1 MPATTVQGDSA
12 ASPFG
17 DARGRRRTERRA
29 ARLRARATVSA
40 RARAGRD
47 ERSNARARRE
57 APSGDDEKAQ
67 PPALA
72 DAKSSTTR
80 DGARETARAM
90 SNEDASDVEIAVSF
104 VTRLPEEFRVSES
117 AIEVPGR
124 LTRYGLSEVV
134 NHLLGATTPTPFD
147 FLIDG
152 TLLRTSL
159 AKLAL
164 RLGKSAE
171 ATLVVEYVPALGPP
185 TAAETTKCEAWVSS
199 IDGSWAKAVV
209 TGSFDGKARLWS
221 PVGKLLCELE
231 GAEERV
237 CSVSLAP
244 PSAGADAENACVVLA
259 ASADHTLR
267 SYAVTLTGKKCELGE
282 QRVFKGHEGT
292 VTDVASA
299 YGARLFASCSVDC
312 TARVWKIDGGESAN
326 EKVTKKR
333 RTSKKS
339 EATDDDAMVDDASAK
354 IGLGEELVLRGHTD
368 QVRAV
373 SWESPQVLW
382 TGAYDNTIRAWDV
395 ETGEEKES
403 HHTNSSVHTLD
414 VSRGGS
420 RFAFGG
426 SDRLVN
432 VWDPRES
439 ASAKACLKLKS
450 HEVSLSSCV
459 LSLALAPVR
468 KVSDEHTFDSR
479 HSCVRAQSITLIFY

>member
-1 MPATTVQGDSA
+1 
-12 ASPFG
+12 
-17 DARGRRRTERRA
+17 
-29 ARLRARATVSA
+29 
-40 RARAGRD
+40 
-47 ERSNARARRE
+47 
-57 APSGDDEKAQ
+57 
-67 PPALA
+67 
-72 DAKSSTTR
+72 
-80 DGARETARAM
+80 M

-134 NHLLGATTPTPFD
+134 NHLLGAPTPTPFD

-339 EATDDDAMVDDASAK
+339 EATDDDARHDFRKLASQDASLSPPEHEIGVTASHDAAVLLGNYRGDLAALLAERLPEDENELARMFGEGDLP
-354 IGLGEELVLRGHTD
+354 IFECALGLGGFDADFEKRGKKNGLMFGMLDIDVKDVKDVGKNAPPALLRRPPKAKFDANKEVNDYDMEAFAHAG
-368 QVRAV
+368 AGV
-373 SWESPQVLW
+373 STTSI
-382 TGAYDNTIRAWDV
+382 A
-395 ETGEEKES
+395 
-403 HHTNSSVHTLD
+403 
-414 VSRGGS
+414 
-420 RFAFGG
+420 
-426 SDRLVN
+426 
-432 VWDPRES
+432 ES
-439 ASAKACLKLKS
+439 AFNKS
-450 HEVSLSSCV
+450 DFIDTDYLTEA
-459 LSLALAPVR
+459 LSLVGKDDDERSGPGRVKLYFAVMRVARAYIKLLNEAGKR
-468 KVSDEHTFDSR
+468 KR
-479 HSCVRAQSITLIFY
+479 

>member
-1 MPATTVQGDSA
+1 MRARDVARDFARVARLVRARRTVR
-12 ASPFG
+12 
-17 DARGRRRTERRA
+17 ARAYVANARNDRPRGQRGIVIRRRARPTTRRKTRSATSKRERWYRRARERRA
-29 ARLRARATVSA
+29 C
-40 RARAGRD
+40 

-57 APSGDDEKAQ
+57 TPSGDDEKAQ
-67 PPALA
+67 PPANA
-72 DAKSSTTR
+72 DAKSSPTR
-80 DGARETARAM
+80 DGARETAKAM
-90 SNEDASDVEIAVSF
+90 SNEDANDVEIAVSF

-221 PVGKLLCELE
+221 PVGKLLCEFE

-259 ASADHTLR
+259 ASADHTVR

-299 YGARLFASCSVDC
+299 YGARLFASCSVDG

-333 RTSKKS
+333 KTSKKS
-339 EATDDDAMVDDASAK
+339 EAY
-354 IGLGEELVLRGHTD
+354 R
-368 QVRAV
+368 R
-373 SWESPQVLW
+373 
-382 TGAYDNTIRAWDV
+382 
-395 ETGEEKES
+395 
-403 HHTNSSVHTLD
+403 
-414 VSRGGS
+414 
-420 RFAFGG
+420 
-426 SDRLVN
+426 
-432 VWDPRES
+432 
-439 ASAKACLKLKS
+439 
-450 HEVSLSSCV
+450 
-459 LSLALAPVR
+459 
-468 KVSDEHTFDSR
+468 
-479 HSCVRAQSITLIFY
+479 